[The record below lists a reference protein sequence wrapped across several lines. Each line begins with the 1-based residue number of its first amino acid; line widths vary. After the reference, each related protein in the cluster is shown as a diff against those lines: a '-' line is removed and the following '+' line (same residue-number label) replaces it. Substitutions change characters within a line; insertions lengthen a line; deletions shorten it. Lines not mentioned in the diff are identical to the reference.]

1 MKKVIALLLVLS
13 LFTVSAGCDSNE
25 ENETDVIFETTTA
38 YDQCETFDPDKL
50 YEYHEISFMIDY
62 DWKIDQTGTDI
73 VHFICPSDYGTMSLK
88 YNDYTED
95 ISDEMFKKRINTY
108 CDMPGAVQSLID
120 VNGISVQKIGW
131 KSNGGR
137 EKTYIF
143 MYDNCVYQIDFYL
156 PDDCRHDCAMYLNS
170 DVIINSLF
178 FGEYKNTVTTTHI
191 NTESTTY
198 TSAPQQNSTEM
209 VDKLT
214 SDAKLK
220 AETATPEELQKA
232 LDNLRALSGNFYT
245 SNDTMHSVIYNSQ
258 LLYYYYK
265 DTNTPYEQAG
275 FYAFVAVKYVYR
287 GIDTAD
293 SEDTADNLT
302 KFAASLMQCDDIYT
316 SATAEETQA
325 QTQPETQPET
335 QAIYT
340 VPPVQQGQTVYVTPT
355 GKKYHYDSNCN
366 GGSYNPTDLD
376 TAKRMGLEPCK
387 KCT

>member
-1 MKKVIALLLVLS
+1 MNKISSIIIALIFCLT
-13 LFTVSAGCDSNE
+13 FTGCENDDETEVKFAETEISISAEQTKES
-25 ENETDVIFETTTA
+25 TTA
-38 YDQCETFDPDKL
+38 KETEPAQL
-50 YEYHEISFMIDY
+50 I
-62 DWKIDQTGTDI
+62 TDAAE
-73 VHFICPSDYGTMSLK
+73 V
-88 YNDYTED
+88 
-95 ISDEMFKKRINTY
+95 
-108 CDMPGAVQSLID
+108 
-120 VNGISVQKIGW
+120 
-131 KSNGGR
+131 
-137 EKTYIF
+137 
-143 MYDNCVYQIDFYL
+143 
-156 PDDCRHDCAMYLNS
+156 
-170 DVIINSLF
+170 
-178 FGEYKNTVTTTHI
+178 
-191 NTESTTY
+191 TTY